1 MCDDYYLLESKRIA
15 QIKLEQKQQVNE
27 SSNTHTDVRMYVW
40 YISRQR
46 EGVYKR
52 LLCNLKT

>member
-27 SSNTHTDVRMYVW
+27 SSNTHTDVRMYIW

>member
-27 SSNTHTDVRMYVW
+27 SSNTHTDVRMYIW
-40 YISRQR
+40 YINRQC